1 MISIVGIGPGDINY
15 ISNIAIQKILNADV
29 LIGGKRHLDL
39 FKDLKGKEFISY
51 NSNLD
56 LGKLLQN
63 YSPEKKIVFLASG
76 DPLLHGIFSV
86 ISKHVDKSLIE
97 VIPGISAIQYLCSK
111 VKVSADNLITLSLH
125 GKKLTEEFIQEMLFL
140 LKKYGKIAVLTD
152 SVNTPKKIVNE
163 MLKNNDFT
171 DFLNS
176 YSNKIK
182 LYIGE
187 DLSYKNEKIY
197 EFKFQDFLIFPSDF
211 SNLVTILITLG
222 ER

>member
-1 MISIVGIGPGDINY
+1 MISIVGIGPGDLDY
-15 ISNIAIQKILNADV
+15 ISNMSVQKILNADV

-51 NSNLD
+51 DSSLD
-56 LGKLLQN
+56 LVKLLQN
-63 YSPEKKIVFLASG
+63 YPPEKKIVFLASG
-76 DPLLHGIFSV
+76 DPLLHGIFAV
-86 ISKHVDKSLIE
+86 ISKHIDKNLIE

-111 VKVSADNLITLSLH
+111 VKVSTDNLITLSLH

-140 LKKYGKIAVLTD
+140 LRKYGKVAAFTD

-163 MLKNNDFT
+163 MLKSNDFT

-176 YSNKIK
+176 CPNEIK

-187 DLSYKNEKIY
+187 DLSYKNERIY
-197 EFKFQDFLIFPSDF
+197 EFKFLDFLIFPNDF
-211 SNLVTILITLG
+211 SNLVTILITLEG
-222 ER
+222 R